1 MTPSSRGAGISLMQI
16 NIVVG
21 LIAAGLI
28 AVLWASTNFEA
39 ARSGLARLRGEVG
52 AELRKLRGEI
62 SDTAN
67 RLGDR
72 VARLEA
78 LDRAVPAARPSGPEP
93 GEPARPRAPVAAQ
106 PAARAYRFVDETG
119 GIHYVQNFQS
129 VPREHRGAAT
139 PALTTRTG
147 GG

>member
-1 MTPSSRGAGISLMQI
+1 MTPSSRGGGISLMHI

-28 AVLWASTNFEA
+28 AVLWASMSFDA
-39 ARSGLARLRGEVG
+39 ARSGLARLRGDVG
-52 AELRKLRGEI
+52 EELRKLRGEM

-78 LDRAVPAARPSGPEP
+78 LDRVVPASRPSGPET
-93 GEPARPRAPVAAQ
+93 GEPARLRPPVSAQ

-119 GIHYVQNFQS
+119 GIHHVQNFQS
-129 VPREHRGAAT
+129 VPREHRGTAR
-139 PALTTRTG
+139 PSLTTGAPG
-147 GG
+147 G